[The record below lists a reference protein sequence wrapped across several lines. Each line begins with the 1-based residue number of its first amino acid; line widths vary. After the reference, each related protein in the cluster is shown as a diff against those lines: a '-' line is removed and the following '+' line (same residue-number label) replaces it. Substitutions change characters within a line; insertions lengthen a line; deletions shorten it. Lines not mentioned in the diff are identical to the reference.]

1 MKKLTCAMLCIVML
15 FSLAIPSFADGLIV
29 NVPEYIDTY
38 QEETV
43 DLYCYA
49 SDPLGGELSYIW
61 YSSSTDDMATMTAV
75 NRGTETSDTLRVETS
90 FVGVTYY
97 WCLVE
102 STSGDSAYSS
112 VCRITVYEKL
122 NTPDETE
129 ATEATETTSE
139 TTAET
144 TEATTTEPATEATTT
159 IPTVIQPTE
168 STTAAPTTEVTTVPA
183 VIAPPPTEAAT
194 SASTEALTEEA
205 QTSVPATSE
214 ALTLPAAS
222 SEDNTEPD
230 DKNDKNEIPQTDH
243 TDGPYIPTIGAT
255 PSHKPVRFELII
267 LLVVAIIC
275 FVIAA
280 VCAALLIYIFVRKAK
295 KKKRK

>member
-1 MKKLTCAMLCIVML
+1 MKKLICAMLCILML
-15 FSLAIPSFADGLIV
+15 FSLALPSFADGLVV

-38 QEETV
+38 QGETV

-75 NRGTETSDTLRVETS
+75 NRGTETSDTLRVETA

-159 IPTVIQPTE
+159 IPTEAT
-168 STTAAPTTEVTTVPA
+168 TTAKPETEATTPPL
-183 VIAPPPTEAAT
+183 VIAPPPTEASTA
-194 SASTEALTEEA
+194 ASTEEA
-205 QTSVPATSE
+205 VTSVPATSE
-214 ALTLPAAS
+214 ALTLPTAS

-230 DKNDKNEIPQTDH
+230 NKNDKNEIPQTDH

-255 PSHKPVRFELII
+255 TSRKPVRFEMVF

-280 VCAALLIYIFVRKAK
+280 VCVALLIYIFVHKAK
-295 KKKRK
+295 KKNKK